1 MGAKWGFAK
10 AGTLG
15 WWWKV
20 ADGGTIVIRRSV
32 GNFQTLEDCMGDAR
46 KHGYVL
52 QMPTAAPS
60 VVEPAERVESTQ
72 PPDRTL
78 AGSAPANAIDPI
90 AIYIDVEGDI
100 IIRQQHAA
108 RPIESVITIPLQ
120 HAYSVI
126 EAIQQQ
132 VKGSFV
138 TPLAVAG
145 GA

>member
-1 MGAKWGFAK
+1 MGARWGFAK

-20 ADGGTIVIRRSV
+20 ADAGTVVTRRSV
-32 GNFQTLEDCMGDAR
+32 RNFQTLEDCVGDAR

-52 QMPTAAPS
+52 QMPTAAPF
-60 VVEPAERVESTQ
+60 VVEPAERAEFTQ
-72 PPDRTL
+72 SPDITL

-90 AIYIDVEGDI
+90 AIYTDAEGDI

-108 RPIESVITIPLQ
+108 RPIETVITIPSQ

-126 EAIQQQ
+126 EGIQRQ